1 MNIYVGNLSP
11 KTSEDELRKLFEPYG
26 KVASTSI
33 IKDKFSGRPLGFGFV
48 KMPASKEAQQAISA
62 LNRKRIKKRVVMVSE
77 TKATPERRSS
87 IRKK

>member
-11 KTSEDELRKLFEPYG
+11 GTSEDKLRKLFEQYG
-26 KVASTSI
+26 KVASINI

-62 LNRKRIKKRVVMVSE
+62 LNRRKINKRVVMVSE
-77 TKATPERRSS
+77 TKATTERRSS
-87 IRKK
+87 VRK